1 MASHNLMICFVCF
14 VEGEEEMRGLM
25 KEGVKKMLMMKEG
38 VKQLLTMKEGVKKKL
53 LLLMMKEGV
62 KKLSN
67 PVSRHFQYQDSL
79 LGLNQTDLDEW
90 KHFLSSIDKDHTM
103 ISDQNM
109 QLDFHHNIQ

>member
-1 MASHNLMICFVCF
+1 MELNVVDEQMASHNLMIFFVCF
-14 VEGEEEMRGLM
+14 VEGEEEL
-25 KEGVKKMLMMKEG
+25 KGVMKMLR
-38 VKQLLTMKEGVKKKL
+38 LMKEGVKKKL

-79 LGLNQTDLDEW
+79 LGSNQTDLEEW
-90 KHFLSSIDKDHTM
+90 KHFVSIDKDHTM